1 MSKKQRNSDDT
12 KEQKINLENPEGDII
27 DDIGAAVDE
36 DETAEDI
43 EQAEM
48 NEIDS
53 LTKQLA
59 EEKEKLE
66 KEKKEYMFLM
76 AEFDNFRKRTLKEK
90 SEIIKNASEN
100 VLKGLLPIV
109 DDFERGLDAIKESE
123 GAEAVKEGMVL
134 IYNKL
139 VKFLEQNQVKAID
152 STGKAFDPELHEA
165 IAMVPTDDE
174 KLKGKVIDTPTK
186 GYTINDTRQQEH
198 PQPSVG
204 VAGSE
209 KSETENPREHRHQ
222 HNALYS
228 ESFQADGNK
237 EDTQRLTDLRQR
249 NQGISVAC
257 RPCVGEFRNILET
270 GYIGIGIS
278 IGYL

>member
-1 MSKKQRNSDDT
+1 MSKKQRNSDNT

-165 IAMVPTDDE
+165 IAMVPTEDE
-174 KLKGKVIDTPTK
+174 ALKGKVIDTPTK
-186 GYTINDTRQQEH
+186 GYTINDKVLRYAKVA
-198 PQPSVG
+198 VG
-204 VAGSE
+204 
-209 KSETENPREHRHQ
+209 Q
-222 HNALYS
+222 
-228 ESFQADGNK
+228 
-237 EDTQRLTDLRQR
+237 
-249 NQGISVAC
+249 
-257 RPCVGEFRNILET
+257 
-270 GYIGIGIS
+270 
-278 IGYL
+278 

>member
-109 DDFERGLDAIKESE
+109 DDFERGLYAIKESE

-165 IAMVPTDDE
+165 IAMVPTEDE
-174 KLKGKVIDTPTK
+174 ALKGKVIDTPTK
-186 GYTINDTRQQEH
+186 GYTINDKVLRYAKVA
-198 PQPSVG
+198 VG
-204 VAGSE
+204 
-209 KSETENPREHRHQ
+209 Q
-222 HNALYS
+222 
-228 ESFQADGNK
+228 
-237 EDTQRLTDLRQR
+237 
-249 NQGISVAC
+249 
-257 RPCVGEFRNILET
+257 
-270 GYIGIGIS
+270 
-278 IGYL
+278 